1 MTSTPSSASR
11 RISARRATDVKAF
24 AYDGVEIKKCT
35 LQDISLDGAYI
46 KTKNFTLPNH
56 TNLEVVLKIRRGG
69 KPRHC
74 RLPAKVVRVEEDG
87 VAVMFGDLDEERCR
101 ILLDIVR
108 PPE

>member
-11 RISARRATDVKAF
+11 RISSRRMTDVKVF
-24 AYDGVEIKKCT
+24 AYDGVEVRKCT

-46 KTKNFTLPNH
+46 KTKNFALPNG
-56 TNLEVVLKIRRGG
+56 TNLEIVLKIRRGG

-74 RLPAKVVRVEEDG
+74 RLPAKVVRADRDG
-87 VAVMFGDLDEERCR
+87 VAVMFGDLDEKLCN

>member
-1 MTSTPSSASR
+1 MTSQPSSASR
-11 RISARRATDVKAF
+11 RISARRVTNVKVF
-24 AYDGVEIKKCT
+24 AYDGVEIKRCT

-46 KTKNFTLPNH
+46 KSKNLALPND
-56 TNLEVVLKIRRGG
+56 TNLEIVLKIRRAG

-74 RLPAKVVRVEEDG
+74 RLAAKVVRVEKDG
-87 VAVMFGDLDEERCR
+87 VAVMFGDLDEELCN